1 MNAVELEKEIIVA
14 LIAAGATIICAT
26 INLIGNKKKSAGK
39 SERDIKIK
47 QKATGNINTQIG
59 IQVTKDKGEDDNAK

>member
-1 MNAVELEKEIIVA
+1 MKLETGIIVA
-14 LIAAGATIICAT
+14 LISAGATIICAI
-26 INLIGNKKKSAGK
+26 INLIGNRKKSAGK

-59 IQVTKDKGEDDNAK
+59 IQITKKESDTDDT